1 MTVRRIPL
9 HVTAMAGRTSMVDDK
24 DHGLSALDREAI
36 DWVHRLGFG
45 DGRAADLRAAD
56 LAAARRWRAQSAEH
70 EAAFARASRLWRQFE
85 PAARNLR
92 RRGEISTELPSSSHR
107 MTRRGVI
114 GAGLA
119 AASAAVAVATVR
131 PPLDLWPS
139 LAELTADYRTGTG
152 EQNLLALHAGVSVHL
167 NAQTSVTMRP
177 PQADADRVEL
187 IAGQAS
193 FAASAP
199 MGRGLVVL
207 AGNGSVTATSGRF
220 DIQCHDG
227 VVRVTCVDGELR
239 VLRQSDAAV
248 IGAGQ
253 QVRYD
258 RDRLDPATPA
268 DIEMVTAWEN
278 GMLIFRMTP
287 LAEVVAEI
295 NRYRSGRVIL
305 LDREL
310 ARKTVSGRFRIDRI
324 DDILPRL
331 NQALGLK
338 NRTLPGGV
346 ILLT

>member
-1 MTVRRIPL
+1 M
-9 HVTAMAGRTSMVDDK
+9 
-24 DHGLSALDREAI
+24 SALDREAI

-45 DGRAADLRAAD
+45 EGRTAGLRAAD
-56 LAAARRWRAQSAEH
+56 LAAARRWRAQSAAH
-70 EAAFARASRLWRQFE
+70 EAAFARASRLWQQFE
-85 PAARNLR
+85 PAARHLR
-92 RRGEISTELPSSSHR
+92 QRGEISTELPSPSRR
-107 MTRRGVI
+107 MTRRAMI

-119 AASAAVAVATVR
+119 AASAAVAVVR

-139 LAELTADYRTGTG
+139 LAEFTADYRTGTG
-152 EQNLLALHAGVSVHL
+152 EQNLLALQAGVSVHM
-167 NAQTSVTMRP
+167 NTQTSVAMRP

-193 FAASAP
+193 FVASAP
-199 MGRGLVVL
+199 MGRGLIVL
-207 AGNGSVTATSGRF
+207 AGGGSVTATSGRF
-220 DIQCHDG
+220 DMQCHDG
-227 VVRVTCVDGELR
+227 VVRVTCVAGELR

-248 IGAGQ
+248 VGAGQ

-258 RDRLDPATPA
+258 RDRLDPATSA
-268 DIEMVTAWEN
+268 DVEMVTAWEN

-305 LDREL
+305 LDRDL